1 MSDVGETSTA
11 QAPFDNPDC
20 DIILRSTDAVDFHV
34 FKLILSLA
42 SPLFKDMFTLPQ
54 GLQSDMSSV
63 PIIPVAETSTTLRS
77 LLLLCYPTANPTFNN
92 LEDAKA
98 VMEAAKKYDMEG
110 ALSRGGDL
118 VMAQSLPTKSLG
130 LYVLCCRFGWQ
141 QHVQTV
147 AARTLDIK
155 DLGRPRSEYAGLQW
169 ITGLDYERLLVYHYK
184 CGTAAQT
191 LTKSLN
197 WLEPSNIDM
206 CMWKCLAEVPISHGT
221 ARQIYIAKQGNRH
234 ITPWFHEY
242 LVSIGQELLARP
254 CESTVLESESY
265 DSAVRRAVTCSSC
278 LPNAVV
284 HMAKFRTLFAAE
296 VKKVVAKVSL
306 RN

>member
-1 MSDVGETSTA
+1 MMSDVRETSTA
-11 QAPFDNPDC
+11 QAPFDNSDC

-42 SPLFKDMFTLPQ
+42 SPVFKDMFTLPQ

-63 PIIPVAETSTTLRS
+63 PIIPVAETSTILRS

-92 LEDAKA
+92 LDDAEA
-98 VMEAAKKYDMEG
+98 VMEAAKKYDIEG

-118 VMAQSLPTKSLG
+118 VMAQFLPTESLR
-130 LYVLCCRFGWQ
+130 LYVLCCRFRWR

-155 DLGRPRSEYAGLQW
+155 DLGRPRSEYAGW
-169 ITGLDYERLLVYHYK
+169 KFVTGLDYERLLVYHHQ
-184 CGTAAQT
+184 CGVAAQT
-191 LTKSLN
+191 LTKSLD
-197 WLEPSNIDM
+197 WLEPPSIYM
-206 CMWKCLAEVPISHGT
+206 CMWNCRSEVRGNYGT
-221 ARQIYIAKQGNRH
+221 QGARQ
-234 ITPWFHEY
+234 ITPWFAEY
-242 LVSIGQELLARP
+242 LVSIGKELLARP
-254 CESTVLESESY
+254 CESTILESESY
-265 DSAVRRAVTCSSC
+265 DSAVSRGVTCSSC
-278 LPNAVV
+278 LPCAVGN
-284 HMAKFRTLFAAE
+284 MAKFRTLFAAE